1 MATNSYIAT
10 ATKASTS
17 ETATATAV
25 IATALFVSIS
35 SAVIVVAT
43 TKVKD
48 AIAFIAHTGGNVL
61 RSSSLDVVI
70 VVGTY

>member
-1 MATNSYIAT
+1 MATNSSIAT
-10 ATKASTS
+10 AAKASTS
-17 ETATATAV
+17 KTATATAM
-25 IATALFVSIS
+25 IATVLFVSIS

-48 AIAFIAHTGGNVL
+48 ALAFIAHTWGNVL
-61 RSSSLDVVI
+61 QSSSLDVVI